1 MDFFHCIPLEEA
13 EPIIWESLAGSSPPQ
28 ETVHLGQA
36 AGRIIAADMV
46 STEYIP
52 SFSRSTVDGFAVR
65 SSDTFG
71 AGEGVPASL
80 ILAGEIHMGQASS
93 QQLLP
98 GQAAPIPTGAML
110 PPGADAVVMLEQA
123 ETVDD
128 ETILILKAVAPGDNV
143 IRKGEDLAPGQI
155 IINRGQKLGAAD
167 IGALA
172 ACGFAAVSVYG
183 SLNVGIIST
192 GDEIVD
198 ADAALQP
205 GQIRDINSY
214 ALAAAVTEKG
224 HRPIRYGII
233 PDEYDKLL
241 ACLTQAAAECH
252 LVLVSGGSSV
262 GARDH
267 TVRVLEDLGGRKV
280 MIHGLAIKPGKP
292 TIFGMVG
299 TVPVFGLPGH
309 PVSALTIFDKLVT
322 GALDRMAGAVPRRCP
337 FVIPAVISRNVA
349 SAPGRDDF
357 IRVRLTP
364 AGPDYVA
371 EPVFGK
377 SGLISTLVQADGLV
391 RIPTESSGLY
401 AGDRV
406 MVELFRSRQ

>member
-1 MDFFHCIPLEEA
+1 
-13 EPIIWESLAGSSPPQ
+13 
-28 ETVHLGQA
+28 
-36 AGRIIAADMV
+36 
-46 STEYIP
+46 
-52 SFSRSTVDGFAVR
+52 
-65 SSDTFG
+65 
-71 AGEGVPASL
+71 
-80 ILAGEIHMGQASS
+80 
-93 QQLLP
+93 
-98 GQAAPIPTGAML
+98 ML